1 MLYLITIERGL
12 HDTLMPWYTDLTP
25 LFIFTSLVRRKNA
38 PQRGLNLLLCAAF
51 EMSERAL
58 DMLIWPLLSILNLH
72 QTNFIE
78 HSKNP
83 HNECKTGYFAIGHD
97 SPSGQYWYQSL
108 QEIDDVLQRLD
119 DSLMSLRALRLVLI
133 DTRHIIGDQMMGW
146 GHGMTRCH
154 PDTRHLSLN
163 YYPDP
168 LCLTFSAE
176 TMMGCILTWC
186 SSEYN
191 RPSFV
196 SITDLHRI
204 LGKTGTNQQS
214 NTNDINI
221 TDKWIQ

>member
-83 HNECKTGYFAIGHD
+83 HNEWKLVTLLSAMIHLLD
-97 SPSGQYWYQSL
+97 N
-108 QEIDDVLQRLD
+108 IDIRVYKRLMMFYKVRRWFTDV
-119 DSLMSLRALRLVLI
+119 SLVLI
-133 DTRHIIGDQMMGW
+133 DTRHVIGDQMMGW
-146 GHGMTRCH
+146 GHGLTRCH
-154 PDTRHLSLN
+154 QTRDTCH
-163 YYPDP
+163 
-168 LCLTFSAE
+168 
-176 TMMGCILTWC
+176 
-186 SSEYN
+186 
-191 RPSFV
+191 
-196 SITDLHRI
+196 
-204 LGKTGTNQQS
+204 
-214 NTNDINI
+214 
-221 TDKWIQ
+221 